1 MFIKMLKAAL
11 KDGVLTEDELKMLK
25 EVDKFYGH
33 YNREFKVAVSDG
45 FITPDECKK
54 LRDLRDSLYENAY
67 MEAIKDGVVTTDERA
82 ILNEIQKAT
91 ELSDDEIKEIEK
103 KVKGGARIKLE
114 SGDCE

>member
-25 EVDKFYGH
+25 QVDKFYGH

-67 MEAIKDGVVTTDERA
+67 MEAIKDGVVTTEERA
-82 ILNEIQKAT
+82 ILKEIQEAA
-91 ELSDDEIKEIEK
+91 ELSDDEITKIEK
-103 KVKGGARIKLE
+103 KVKRGERIKLE

>member
-45 FITPDECKK
+45 FITPEECKK
-54 LRDLRDSLYENAY
+54 LRELRNNIYETAY
-67 MEAIKDGVVTTDERA
+67 IEAIKDGVVTTDERA

-103 KVKGGARIKLE
+103 KVKRGERIKLE

>member
-11 KDGVLTEDELKMLK
+11 KDGVLTEDELEMLK

-54 LRDLRDSLYENAY
+54 LRDLRDSLYEKAY
-67 MEAIKDGVVTTDERA
+67 MEAIKDGVVTSEERA
-82 ILNEIQKAT
+82 ILKEIQKAT

-103 KVKGGARIKLE
+103 KVKGGERIKLE
-114 SGDCE
+114 SGNCE